1 MSCLP
6 QFQEIQRFLKGSDHV
21 CERSVYSK
29 FISPCMN
36 QGSCEKIN
44 PVLGLYAGC
53 YGAYI
58 SVHCQHLAC
67 SLANRLYCSTFPFTK
82 NAEVPFAVVCQLI
95 SADHGMASQWTK
107 LARLLGLKHSQID
120 VVRFECHNRPQ
131 PCQQS
136 AAKVLSLWS
145 TCGGTAHSCSLA
157 TLLRVL
163 KHMDQHLVMSAVV
176 QHLQRSSTS

>member
-1 MSCLP
+1 MDKASTSNWLLGWLYTACVRFVLSCAL
-6 QFQEIQRFLKGSDHV
+6 
-21 CERSVYSK
+21 C
-29 FISPCMN
+29 
-36 QGSCEKIN
+36 
-44 PVLGLYAGC
+44 VLGLYAGC
-53 YGAYI
+53 YDAYI

-67 SLANRLYCSTFPFTK
+67 SLASCLYCNVFPFTK
-82 NAEVPFAVVCQLI
+82 DAEVPFAAVCQLI

-107 LARLLGLKHSQID
+107 LARLLGLCRSQID
-120 VVRFECHNRPQ
+120 VVRLECHNHPQ

-145 TCGGTAHSCSLA
+145 TSGGTAHGSSSLA

-176 QHLQRSSTS
+176 QRLQRSSTS

>member
-1 MSCLP
+1 MDKASTSNWLLGWLYTACRRYVLSCAL
-6 QFQEIQRFLKGSDHV
+6 
-21 CERSVYSK
+21 C
-29 FISPCMN
+29 
-36 QGSCEKIN
+36 
-44 PVLGLYAGC
+44 VLGLYAGC

-67 SLANRLYCSTFPFTK
+67 SLANCLYCNVFPFPK

-95 SADHGMASQWTK
+95 SADHSIASQWTK
-107 LARLLGLKHSQID
+107 LARLLGLSHSQID
-120 VVRFECHNRPQ
+120 VVRLECHNRSQ

-145 TCGGTAHSCSLA
+145 TCGGTAHSSSLA